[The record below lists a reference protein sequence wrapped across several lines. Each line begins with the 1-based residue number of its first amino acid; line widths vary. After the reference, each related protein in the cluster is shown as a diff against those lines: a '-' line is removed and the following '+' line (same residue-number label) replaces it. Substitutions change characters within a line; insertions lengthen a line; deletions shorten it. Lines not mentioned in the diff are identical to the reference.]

1 MICALLLSISVEWLT
16 MGFHLVYLIA
26 IANFAAAW
34 LLFRYVTKVQRCVKS
49 FTAVVKNANNGEFEN
64 RITHIDDGGELF
76 EACWAVNNML
86 DRLEIFMKET
96 NASIQEVSRGKFYRS
111 LIIDGMPGQF
121 ELNGALI
128 NKAIESI
135 KANAKQQERQKLN
148 QELSTIGT
156 GVAGGLL
163 IIEKDLTSSMNSL
176 RSINEESKNTIDTAN
191 KGVSELEN
199 IVSKLDELIQ
209 KIEGSNDKIEL
220 LTTRTDEISSV
231 VRLIKD
237 IADQTNL
244 LALNAAIE
252 AARAGE
258 QGRGFAVVADE
269 VRKLAEK
276 TQKATGEI
284 AISIQTLQQEASEI
298 KENSEEMTNIAKSS
312 GETIEGFKHT
322 IYSFSDNAQTVSQN
336 AINLEHQMILTRA
349 KLDHIIYKSNV
360 YSSLFRA
367 KVKLDAKD
375 HHSCRFGKWYDS
387 DGLQIFKDSNAFK
400 EVQRPHAIVHQTANE
415 TLKFIE
421 PKDVAVEHKAEIIEN
436 LTKMEEA
443 SEELFELLDKALIER
458 DKHLKKE

>member
-1 MICALLLSISVEWLT
+1 CALLLSISVEWLT
-16 MGFHLVYLIA
+16 MGFHLAYLIA
-26 IANFAAAW
+26 IANFAAGW
-34 LLFRYVTKVQRCVKS
+34 LLFRYVTKVQQCI
-49 FTAVVKNANNGEFEN
+49 KNLSTIIKNVNNGEFES
-64 RITHIDDGGELF
+64 RITHIDDGGELY
-76 EACWAVNNML
+76 EACWTANNML
-86 DRLEIFMKET
+86 DRLEVFMRET
-96 NASIQEVSRGKFYRS
+96 KASIQEASRGKFYRS
-111 LIIDGMPGQF
+111 FIIDGMPGQF
-121 ELNGALI
+121 KLNGALV
-128 NKAIESI
+128 NRAIDSI

-191 KGVSELEN
+191 KGVNELEN

-209 KIEGSNDKIEL
+209 KIEGSNDRIEL

-231 VRLIKD
+231 VSLIKD

-269 VRKLAEK
+269 VRKLAER

-298 KENSEEMTNIAKSS
+298 KENSEEMTDIAKSS
-312 GETIEGFKHT
+312 GETIEGFKQT

-349 KLDHIIYKSNV
+349 KLDHIIYKSNI
-360 YSSLFRA
+360 YSSLFHA
-367 KVKLDAKD
+367 KVKLEPKD

-400 EVQRPHAIVHQTANE
+400 EAQRPHAIVHQTANE

-421 PKDVAVEHKAEIIEN
+421 PKDVAIEHKAEIIEN

-443 SEELFELLDKALIER
+443 SEELFGLFDKALIET
-458 DKHLKKE
+458 DKH